1 LSLSPPPEGG
11 AVGVSDALGV
21 DTRRRYAAVDMSLRT
36 ALFGVG
42 LEQSPAD
49 AVRCA
54 VLATAPFASGVSKI

>member
-1 LSLSPPPEGG
+1 MSKP
-11 AVGVSDALGV
+11 VSVPDALGV
-21 DTRRRYAAVDMSLRT
+21 GKRRRYAAVDVSLRT

-42 LEQSPAD
+42 LEKPPAD